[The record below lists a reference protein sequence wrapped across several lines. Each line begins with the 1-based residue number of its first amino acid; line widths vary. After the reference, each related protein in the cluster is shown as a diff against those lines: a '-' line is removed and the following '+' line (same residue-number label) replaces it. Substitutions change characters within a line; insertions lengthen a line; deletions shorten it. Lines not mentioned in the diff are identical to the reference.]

1 MYNQEENRVAQE
13 NPNESGGE
21 VQTEQSFVPEFPVE
35 PATVSGVSYVTG
47 LLGAL
52 LGALVGVIP
61 WFLASTFLHFFIGYL
76 GFLVGFASFF
86 GYKLFRGARK
96 SGYALAVVMVCSI
109 FALIFAE
116 YLSCFYNV
124 WTFYVKELAA
134 EGMTLADVYMDKFVK
149 LCFEATTDVIFSSD
163 VIVGLLFGL
172 AIGILGIVS
181 VRKLIGAYV
190 LPKYVPQQYIPSEM
204 PTQQFATQYI
214 PSEMPEQQF
223 APQYSQQT
231 AVAQTEHIESP
242 DMPAEASNAD
252 ETDGMSE

>member
-1 MYNQEENRVAQE
+1 MYNQEENRAAQG
-13 NPNESGGE
+13 NTVESVSE
-21 VQTEQSFVPEFPVE
+21 VQVQQSLPPEFPVE
-35 PATVSGVSYVTG
+35 PATASGISYVTG

-52 LGALVGVIP
+52 FGALVGVIP
-61 WFLASTFLHFFIGYL
+61 WFLASTFLNFFIGYL

-96 SGYALAVVMVCSI
+96 SGYALAVVMICSI

-124 WTFYVKELAA
+124 WTFYVEELAA
-134 EGMTLADVYMDKFVK
+134 EGITLANVYMDKFVK
-149 LCFEATTDVIFSSD
+149 LCFEATTEVIFSSD

-181 VRKLIGAYV
+181 VRKQIGAYV
-190 LPKYVPQQYIPSEM
+190 LPQYVPQQYIPSEM
-204 PTQQFATQYI
+204 PAQQFATQYI

-223 APQYSQQT
+223 PQYSQQT
-231 AVAQTEHIESP
+231 TEAQTEHVESP
-242 DMPAEASNAD
+242 DMSAEASNAD
-252 ETDGMSE
+252 KTDDMSE